1 MLKRYLYA
9 SVAGI
14 SIGLV
19 TIYVLSA
26 EFELFLWPVLVV
38 VIGYFAAKELSKK
51 PFWTGFRY
59 AMIVGISISFTHLIL
74 TSDYLL
80 SHPEEKQHI
89 EDYDRNLAPQLVL
102 LMSAPVYWLILGALS
117 GLLTVL
123 WTKVNTTV

>member
-19 TIYVLSA
+19 TIYVLPA
-26 EFELFLWPVLVV
+26 EFELFLWPVLIV
-38 VIGYFAAKELSKK
+38 VIGYFAARTADQGL
-51 PFWTGFRY
+51 FWLGFRY
-59 AMIVGISISFTHLIL
+59 AIVVGISISFTHLIL
-74 TSDYLL
+74 TNDYFL

-89 EDYDRNLAPQLVL
+89 EDYNRSLAPQLVL
-102 LMSAPVYWLILGALS
+102 LMWAPVYWLILGALS

-123 WTKVNTTV
+123 WSKVNKAD